1 MAREILMPTLGMYT
15 TEGTVTDWLRS
26 PGDHV
31 EAGEQII
38 EITTEKATY
47 QIEAPGAG
55 VLHAVVEIGTSLPVQ
70 SLIGYILAPGEA
82 PPVAPARPAPGPPA
96 SQRSEAPPLT
106 RRPAARPPAP
116 SSSAPLP
123 ARPAGVRA
131 SPVARRLATRHGI
144 DLAHVTG
151 TGPGGR
157 IIEADVQ
164 AAIDAAATTEKVD
177 IAPRGP
183 RVRQRVPLVGM
194 RRTIAERLR
203 HSLSTAAPVTLTRE
217 VDAETLVTSRPS
229 LAEQIGGALP
239 FDALFIKLFAIAL
252 SERPELNAV
261 IENDAILLL
270 DEVNVGFAVAV
281 PGGLVVPVVHD
292 ADRRKLAEVAV
303 AVRDLSERAR
313 DGQLQPA
320 DVTGGT
326 ATITN
331 LGGYGVDGFTPIL
344 NPPQSAILGIGRILP
359 RPVVRDGQLIAGQ
372 TCFLSLTFDHRVT
385 DGAPAAQLL
394 DLVASLMADE
404 ERLAALV

>member
-26 PGDHV
+26 PGDKV

-47 QIEAPGAG
+47 QIEAPEAG
-55 VLHAVVEIGTSLPVQ
+55 VLHTVVDIGTNLPVQ
-70 SLIGYILAPGEA
+70 ALIGYILAPGEA
-82 PPVAPARPAPGPPA
+82 PPATATGTPA
-96 SQRSEAPPLT
+96 SPGRPLPPLT

-116 SSSAPLP
+116 SSSAALP
-123 ARPAGVRA
+123 ATPRGVRA
-131 SPVARRLATRHGI
+131 SPVARRLATRHDI
-144 DLAHVTG
+144 DLAQVSG

-157 IIEADVQ
+157 IIEADVR
-164 AAIDAAATTEKVD
+164 AAIDDAATAGKVD
-177 IAPRGP
+177 AAPPGP
-183 RVRQRVPLVGM
+183 RVRQRVPLIGM

-217 VDAETLVTSRPS
+217 VDAETLVTVRPS
-229 LAEQIGGALP
+229 LAERIGGPLP
-239 FDALFIKLFAIAL
+239 FDALFIKVLAIAL

-261 IENDAILLL
+261 IENDEILLL

-281 PGGLVVPVVHD
+281 PGGLVVPVVHQ
-292 ADRRKLAEVAV
+292 ADERKLAEVAS
-303 AVRDLSERAR
+303 AVRELSDRAR

-320 DVTGGT
+320 DMTGGT

-331 LGGYGVDGFTPIL
+331 LGGYGVDSFTPII
-344 NPPQSAILGIGRILP
+344 NPPQSVILGIGRILQ
-359 RPVVRDGQLIAGQ
+359 RPVVRDEQLTVGQ
-372 TCFLSLTFDHRVT
+372 TCVLSLTFDHRAA

-394 DLVASLMADE
+394 DLVANLMADE

>member
-1 MAREILMPTLGMYT
+1 MAHEILMPTLGMYT
-15 TEGTVTDWLRS
+15 TEGTITDWLRS

-47 QIEAPGAG
+47 QIEAPQAG
-55 VLHAVVEIGTSLPVQ
+55 VLHTVVEIGTNLPIQ
-70 SLIGYILAPGEA
+70 ALIGYILAPGET
-82 PPVAPARPAPGPPA
+82 PPATPTQPASGPPA
-96 SQRSEAPPLT
+96 ARPSAPPPLT

-123 ARPAGVRA
+123 RTPTGLRA

-144 DLAHVTG
+144 DLAQVTG

-157 IIEADVQ
+157 IIEADVRTAMEN
-164 AAIDAAATTEKVD
+164 AAPAEAPDTAPPGPKV
-177 IAPRGP
+177 RE
-183 RVRQRVPLVGM
+183 RVPLVGM

-217 VDAETLVTSRPS
+217 VDGETLVALRPS
-229 LAEQIGGALP
+229 LAERMGSPLP
-239 FDALFIKLFAIAL
+239 FDALFIKILAIAL
-252 SERPELNAV
+252 RQRPELNAV
-261 IENDAILLL
+261 LENDEILLL

-281 PGGLVVPVVHD
+281 SGGLVVPVVHQ
-292 ADRRKLAEVAV
+292 ADQRKLAEIAT
-303 AVRDLSERAR
+303 AVRELSERAR
-313 DGQLQPA
+313 DGKLQPA

-344 NPPQSAILGIGRILP
+344 NPPQSAILGIGRILA
-359 RPVVRDGQLIAGQ
+359 RPVVRDGQLVAGQ
-372 TCFLSLTFDHRVT
+372 TCVLSLTFDHRVT

-394 DLVASLMADE
+394 DLVANLMNDQ